1 MHIWNNSNNGYP
13 TFKSCNRINTILGYW
28 ANRPVNLSNGI
39 GRERDIVI
47 GGQHRHL
54 IGQYLEIVIG

>member
-28 ANRPVNLSNGI
+28 AYKAVNLSTVI
-39 GRERDIVI
+39 GREREIVI

-54 IGQYLEIVIG
+54 VGQYLEMVIV